1 MRGGIAVPV
10 TIPKRLEKKLSE
22 DSSYK
27 GYIHTLLTNIKP
39 LITEKAD
46 FFPEYTLH
54 GWSHIQAV
62 LIHADKVIPDET
74 MEVLSGRDVALL
86 SAAVILHDIGM
97 FLNRAGVRKLLTGSR
112 RTIKT
117 TKLDKWDWA
126 EEWDRYIQEIRRYP
140 EEKLLYHFGIS
151 RTIDAPDLEKGE
163 FSDLDLLIVGDFLR
177 RHHHRIAH
185 EIAMDTMPGDTDVDV
200 LQVGMDALGN
210 KAFGPK
216 DRKCVGILAR
226 SHGMPIRETHEYIN
240 RELGRQHVE
249 KMVYLMAVLRLAD
262 ALDADEQRAP
272 DTRWKLDGI
281 RIPVSMKEWIWNQRI
296 SRTDLDWDSSA
307 DFKYVEAEPESTTEF
322 VQLEKWLKWIQSELD
337 LSWAVLS
344 ECCDTQKYRLSIHRI
359 ESNIL
364 EEERRESYG
373 EKFITKDARLNA
385 NPELL
390 KLLVAPLY
398 DNDPSCGVRE
408 LLQNAVDACNER
420 AHLEG
425 SGYRG
430 EVQIRLDTKAKTLT
444 VIDNGIG
451 MDENVLLNYYLSAGA
466 SYRTSEEW
474 FEKFATG
481 RDSNIVRTG
490 RFGVGVLA
498 TFLLG
503 NRVEVTTR
511 HMEDDWGYT
520 FEFGLEPK
528 ALDIKRP
535 EAAPEIGTTIVVHLK
550 EDALEKL
557 NEDYRKEKNWL
568 NWYRF
573 AEPSVRYWVDDEE
586 YISGKPFIPQDDRE
600 MPGWFELPGTEFEMV
615 RWGYPGEGLYC
626 NGIRIPDGYGINGFY
641 DTDIEDFIFGL
652 SQDKPMI
659 PFPCLSLID
668 KSGKLPIDLSRK
680 RLQNKKIVQLIET
693 ELDRYAL
700 SNVLA
705 ADWSSEDAATEQLHS
720 GVWNYDCLDIER
732 KIVCSRK
739 GYTILR
745 QCFFNQ
751 NSRFPL
757 LIFYVVDKVDKQELI
772 RMLRRVEPQYPF
784 ILLPFNEKWLFDSIG
799 GTIANTFFFDKI
811 PSCLSTAASATWID
825 KGFEQ
830 RISESIES
838 QKSFYSI
845 NRTNKAKVMEGNKSY
860 CLITTEAEAFLPPPI
875 LEDQWDQHI
884 CPAISMRMVNPYYS
898 KPWGNPKDE
907 GLRRLIQRFLSIADP
922 WIPYDMEERRK
933 KFPKAFEELKYYID
947 RILADRDKVRGA
959 QNE

>member
-1 MRGGIAVPV
+1 MPV
-10 TIPKRLEKKLSE
+10 IIPERFATKLHTDASNE
-22 DSSYK
+22 AYE
-27 GYIHTLLTNIKP
+27 GYINTLIHNAKHI
-39 LITEKAD
+39 ITDKAD

-54 GWSHIQAV
+54 GWTHIQAM
-62 LIHADKVIPDET
+62 LNHADKLIPDVT
-74 MEVLSGRDVALL
+74 MEVLGGRDIALL
-86 SAAVILHDIGM
+86 IAAVILHDMGM
-97 FLNRAGVRKLLTGSR
+97 FLEKAGVRKLLTGSR
-112 RTIKT
+112 ST
-117 TKLDKWDWA
+117 TKTAKLDRYDWKK
-126 EEWDRYIQEIRRYP
+126 EWDLYIQEIRRYP

-151 RTIDAPDLEKGE
+151 CAIEEPDLVKGE
-163 FSDLDLLIVGDFLR
+163 FSDLDLLVVGDFLR

-185 EIAMDTMPGDTDVDV
+185 EIALGAMPGDADVDV
-200 LQVGMDALGN
+200 LQVSIDALG
-210 KAFGPK
+210 KTAFDLK
-216 DRKCVGILAR
+216 DRKCIGILAR
-226 SHGMPIRETHEYIN
+226 SHGMPIRATREYIR
-240 RELGRQHVE
+240 RELGQQYVE
-249 KMVYLMAVLRLAD
+249 KLFYLMAVLRIAD

-272 DTRWKLDGI
+272 NARRKLQGI
-281 RIPVSMKEWIWNQRI
+281 RTPVSVQEWTWNQRI
-296 SRTDLDWDSSA
+296 TRTDLDWDDAA

-322 VQLEKWLKWIQSELD
+322 VQLEKWLKWLQSELD

-364 EEERRESYG
+364 EEERRESYD

-444 VIDNGIG
+444 VTDNGIG

-474 FEKFATG
+474 FEKFATD

-535 EAAPEIGTTIVVHLK
+535 EVAPEIGTTIVVQLK

-557 NEDYRKEKNWL
+557 KEDYRKDKNWL

-586 YISGKPFIPQDDRE
+586 YISIAHPIPSRE
-600 MPGWFELPGTEFEMV
+600 GEIPGWLTLHGTKYDMV
-615 RWGYPGEGLYC
+615 HWGYRAEGFYC
-626 NGIRIPDGYGINGFY
+626 NGFRVPNGEKKVENNRYFY
-641 DTDIEDFIFGL
+641 D
-652 SQDKPMI
+652 
-659 PFPCLSLID
+659 PFYENTPCVSVID
-668 KSGKLPIDLSRK
+668 KKGCLHLDLSRRVLQDFPEREKLYLEIK
-680 RLQNKKIVQLIET
+680 RYMTALI
-693 ELDRYAL
+693 
-700 SNVLA
+700 LA
-705 ADWSSEDAATEQLHS
+705 ADWSSEKAVAARLSE
-720 GVWNYDCLDIER
+720 GVLDCSTGIKLTKRIECICTTNCYSVPEAVHLFADSDFSVLRLYGRGIIPINQIRCMEPKCPIMVYPIDETKFSLASESYLIGKFTSAMFDPLLNLYELTQCWSSEKVYRSVFENYTFEYYNTDLCPR
-732 KIVCSRK
+732 KIGEDCVEYIKKEEHGKTSTSPFSLDQWNRYHCPIISK
-739 GYTILR
+739 MEFNKANHTGGLGKLLGSGY
-745 QCFFNQ
+745 
-751 NSRFPL
+751 
-757 LIFYVVDKVDKQELI
+757 
-772 RMLRRVEPQYPF
+772 
-784 ILLPFNEKWLFDSIG
+784 LFD
-799 GTIANTFFFDKI
+799 F
-811 PSCLSTAASATWID
+811 
-825 KGFEQ
+825 
-830 RISESIES
+830 
-838 QKSFYSI
+838 
-845 NRTNKAKVMEGNKSY
+845 
-860 CLITTEAEAFLPPPI
+860 
-875 LEDQWDQHI
+875 
-884 CPAISMRMVNPYYS
+884 
-898 KPWGNPKDE
+898 
-907 GLRRLIQRFLSIADP
+907 IQTYMDGDP

-947 RILADRDKVRGA
+947 RILADREKERGA
-959 QNE
+959 QNA

>member
-1 MRGGIAVPV
+1 MPVIIPERFAEKMRSDAANKAYEGHIDALIQN
-10 TIPKRLEKKLSE
+10 TCA
-22 DSSYK
+22 
-27 GYIHTLLTNIKP
+27 

-46 FFPEYTLH
+46 FFPEYTIH
-54 GWSHIQAV
+54 GWPHIQAV
-62 LIHADKVIPDET
+62 LNHADKLIP
-74 MEVLSGRDVALL
+74 EVTLKELSGRDIALL
-86 SAAVILHDIGM
+86 IAAVILHDMGM
-97 FLNRAGVRKLLTGSR
+97 FLEKAGVRKLLTGSR
-112 RTIKT
+112 SITKT
-117 TKLDKWDWA
+117 AKLDKYDWKS
-126 EEWDRYIQEIRRYP
+126 EWDRYIREIRRYP

-151 RTIDAPDLEKGE
+151 CAIEEPDLVKGE
-163 FSDLDLLIVGDFLR
+163 FSDLDLLVVGDFLR
-177 RHHHRIAH
+177 RHHHCIAH
-185 EIAMDTMPGDTDVDV
+185 EIALGAMPGDTDVDV
-200 LQVGMDALGN
+200 MQVSIDALGN
-210 KAFGPK
+210 TAFNMK
-216 DRKCVGILAR
+216 DRKCIGILAR
-226 SHGMPIRETHEYIN
+226 SHGMPIRETREYIR
-240 RELGRQHVE
+240 RELGQQYVE
-249 KMVYLMAVLRLAD
+249 KLFYLMAVLRIAD
-262 ALDADEQRAP
+262 ALDADERRAP
-272 DTRWKLDGI
+272 DTRRKLQGI
-281 RIPVSMKEWIWNQRI
+281 HTPVSVQEWTWNQRI
-296 SRTDLDWDSSA
+296 TRTNLDWDDAA

-364 EEERRESYG
+364 EEKRRESYG

-425 SGYRG
+425 AGYRG
-430 EVQIRLDTKAKTLT
+430 EVQIRLDTKAKTMT

-535 EAAPEIGTTIVVHLK
+535 ETVPEIGTTIVVHLK

-600 MPGWFELPGTEFEMV
+600 LPGWFDLPGTEFEMV
-615 RWGYPGEGLYC
+615 RWGYPSDGFFC
-626 NGIRIPDGYGINGFY
+626 NGIRIPVGL
-641 DTDIEDFIFGL
+641 DFWGNKKDEYVCYRL
-652 SQDKPMI
+652 R
-659 PFPCLSLID
+659 FPSVSVVDLVGRMSV
-668 KSGKLPIDLSRK
+668 DLSRS
-680 RLQNKKIVQLIET
+680 RLQSFSPQSQLVLET
-693 ELDRYAL
+693 QRY
-700 SNVLA
+700 VLA
-705 ADWSSEDAATEQLHS
+705 QLLLVDWSSNDAVCDLLGNGFWMFRGEESDSYMPCICRSDSFTLLNLAVDLTDSEFAVVELFVTKETNWNNLLAMIRRMEPSIPFVIYPYRLQLSNDNINH
-720 GVWNYDCLDIER
+720 
-732 KIVCSRK
+732 
-739 GYTILR
+739 
-745 QCFFNQ
+745 
-751 NSRFPL
+751 
-757 LIFYVVDKVDKQELI
+757 
-772 RMLRRVEPQYPF
+772 
-784 ILLPFNEKWLFDSIG
+784 LPFGNYNLVMATGTSADCSIKRVWCDKKLLQWLKERDFDVHLLFSIREIAGDGVACVSMREKEVCGRVPFGLEHWD
-799 GTIANTFFFDKI
+799 
-811 PSCLSTAASATWID
+811 AT
-825 KGFEQ
+825 
-830 RISESIES
+830 
-838 QKSFYSI
+838 
-845 NRTNKAKVMEGNKSY
+845 
-860 CLITTEAEAFLPPPI
+860 
-875 LEDQWDQHI
+875 I
-884 CPAISMRMVNPYYS
+884 CPAITEFTVHSNTFADSENKEKNGTYFYEFIKNYMN
-898 KPWGNPKDE
+898 G
-907 GLRRLIQRFLSIADP
+907 DP

-947 RILADRDKVRGA
+947 RIIADREKERGA
-959 QNE
+959 QNA